1 MIEPLHVAAATYG
14 CAELVL
20 AALRRSSRHDSTARS
35 HDRGSLQLLWVVI
48 AVSMGA
54 AVGFGLSCDIG
65 RFELGA
71 PLRIAAWCALAASA
85 ALRVWSIVVLG
96 RFFTVDV
103 AIRDDH
109 QLVVSGPFR
118 VLRHPSYT
126 GVLGVVASLFL
137 LFGNAIALG
146 VGLVGVLLA
155 LLHRIRVE
163 ERALAA
169 AFGDAWTAH
178 CARTWRLVPFV
189 W

>member
-1 MIEPLHVAAATYG
+1 
-14 CAELVL
+14 LVL
-20 AALRRSSRHDSTARS
+20 AALRRSSRHDGTSRS
-35 HDRGSLQLLWVVI
+35 HDRGSLKLLWVVI
-48 AVSMGA
+48 AASMCM
-54 AVGFGLSCDIG
+54 AVCFGLSCDIG

-71 PLRIAAWCALAASA
+71 PLRIAAWCGLAASA

-137 LFGNAIALG
+137 LFGNGIALG
-146 VGLVGVLLA
+146 VGLAGVLFA

-163 ERALAA
+163 ERALAV

>member
-1 MIEPLHVAAATYG
+1 MDSVHIAAIAYG
-14 CAELVL
+14 CAEMAL
-20 AALRRSSRHDSTARS
+20 AASRRSSRNGGASRS
-35 HDRGSLQLLWVVI
+35 HDRGSLQLLWLVI
-48 AVSMGA
+48 AASMCA
-54 AVGFGLSCDIG
+54 AIGFGLSCDIG

-71 PLRIAAWCALAASA
+71 PLRVAAWCALAASA
-85 ALRVWSIVVLG
+85 ALRVWSIVALG

-126 GVLGVVASLFL
+126 GVLGVVASLFV
-137 LFGNAIALG
+137 LFGNAISLG
-146 VGLVGVLLA
+146 IGLAGVLLA

-169 AFGDAWTAH
+169 VFGDAWTAH